1 MGKIDAHDRLLEA
14 VEYLKN
20 NGKARR
26 QEDVAIAMG
35 VPRPHVSTA
44 MKGDTRRLTD
54 SFLRRFAKAYSDYI
68 NENWLLTGD
77 GEMAKVDKKATRPH
91 IPADRAVV
99 SAGFEGKAIG
109 SVAEG
114 ECEVRPVMAPFPW
127 YDFTIQVE
135 GDSMEPE
142 LRNGDTIA
150 CQWLNNSD
158 ELRTDKIY
166 VVDSA
171 EGAVV
176 KQLSNDGKELLCHSI
191 NPLYDDFKIHKS
203 NVLRIARVIGLI
215 REL

>member
-1 MGKIDAHDRLLEA
+1 MGNKDAHLRLTKCVDFIRLNGVDRTQQELAERLGYSRA
-14 VEYLKN
+14 NVSAAI
-20 NGKARR
+20 NGN
-26 QEDVAIAMG
+26 
-35 VPRPHVSTA
+35 PRY
-44 MKGDTRRLTD
+44 LTD

-68 NENWLLTGD
+68 NEDWLLTGE

-109 SVAEG
+109 SVSEG
-114 ECEVRPVMAPFPW
+114 ECEVRPVMTPFPW